1 MAKKHLYRN
10 GTSFGTLETLQ
21 ISSIVVKKVMPLNLE
36 KLYHLAAFIIL
47 LRSRHNLSINIPAS
61 SCLCEICE
69 NASLMGKAL
78 NRLKDIKGHPTMVH
92 DIVEK
97 YCCSSAE
104 DESLQGTCEEC
115 RFDNISNQFKDEGNS
130 SEENSLASSDKEN
143 QKSDVD
149 EDFVT
154 YQLWVQE
161 EGKIEKKT
169 ISNLKNEFEVIW
181 KEKTMSLKKHI
192 HRKRKQVRF

>member
-1 MAKKHLYRN
+1 M
-10 GTSFGTLETLQ
+10 Q
-21 ISSIVVKKVMPLNLE
+21 LNLE
-36 KLYHLAAFIIL
+36 KLYQLAAFIIL
-47 LRSRHNLSINIPAS
+47 LRSKHTLSINIPAS

-78 NRLKDIKGHPTMVH
+78 NRLK
-92 DIVEK
+92 EK
-97 YCCSSAE
+97 
-104 DESLQGTCEEC
+104 
-115 RFDNISNQFKDEGNS
+115 
-130 SEENSLASSDKEN
+130 DKEN

-149 EDFVT
+149 KDFVT

-169 ISNLKNEFEVIW
+169 ISNIKNEFEVIW

-192 HRKRKQVRF
+192 HRKRKQVHF

>member
-1 MAKKHLYRN
+1 MAKKHLHRN

-21 ISSIVVKKVMPLNLE
+21 ISSIVVKKVMQLNLE
-36 KLYHLAAFIIL
+36 KLYQLAAFIIL
-47 LRSRHNLSINIPAS
+47 LRSKHTLSINIPAS

-78 NRLKDIKGHPTMVH
+78 NRLK
-92 DIVEK
+92 EK
-97 YCCSSAE
+97 
-104 DESLQGTCEEC
+104 
-115 RFDNISNQFKDEGNS
+115 
-130 SEENSLASSDKEN
+130 DKEN

-149 EDFVT
+149 KDFVT

-169 ISNLKNEFEVIW
+169 ISNIKNEFEVIW

-192 HRKRKQVRF
+192 HRKRKQVHF